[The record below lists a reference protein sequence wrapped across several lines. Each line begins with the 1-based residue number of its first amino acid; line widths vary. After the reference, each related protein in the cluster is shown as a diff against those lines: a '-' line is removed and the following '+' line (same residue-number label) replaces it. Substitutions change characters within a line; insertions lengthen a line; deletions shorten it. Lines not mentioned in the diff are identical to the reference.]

1 MSIKLDELRKR
12 LLHQQSRPEN
22 GKGEPLAARTITA
35 ALPPPEAFKPA
46 EATSVKTPT
55 AKLSDPGVTKSPNRT
70 PSRAEHDAAPKP
82 KREEAKPTGATQA
95 FDALH
100 IAPIKGDPDQYQ
112 IGEAVGKVF
121 DQTKPLQASFDELT
135 RSLSQIGK
143 IEESAELAFAPLK
156 EFQGQL
162 AQLAESF
169 QPMRAFQAHL
179 AEIAQ
184 TFEPMKVLHD
194 QLVQVGESLQG
205 HVEELVRA
213 LDPVKDFR
221 ERILGLARSFEQASE
236 LEAELGELYQSL
248 NSANSDAPPLMPNG
262 FDKPAAIHH

>member
-12 LLHQQSRPEN
+12 LLQQPRPEN
-22 GKGEPLAARTITA
+22 GKGAPLAARTI
-35 ALPPPEAFKPA
+35 ALPPPEAFKPP
-46 EATSVKTPT
+46 EATSAKTPMV
-55 AKLSDPGVTKSPNRT
+55 KLSDPSVPKART
-70 PSRAEHDAAPKP
+70 AFREEDDAAP
-82 KREEAKPTGATQA
+82 KREEAEPTDATTA
-95 FDALH
+95 PVALH
-100 IAPIKGDPDQYQ
+100 IASMRDDPGQYQ

-121 DQTKPLQASFDELT
+121 DQTKPLQASFNELT
-135 RSLSQIGK
+135 RSLPQLGK
-143 IEESAELAFAPLK
+143 IGESAELAFAPLK

-169 QPMRAFQAHL
+169 QPMHAFQAHL

-194 QLVQVGESLQG
+194 QLAQVGESLQG

-236 LEAELGELYQSL
+236 FQAELGKLYQSL
-248 NSANSDAPPLMPNG
+248 NSASSDVLPPTLNG
-262 FDKPAAIHH
+262 LDKAAAIHH